1 MWFMN
6 FPPSSVISSERKFA
20 AAQTTALS
28 FAVANGMPAAQP
40 VPLRLSPGIQLF
52 PPDKLANFSPD
63 LEHVVDLA
71 VLPPEFC

>member
-1 MWFMN
+1 
-6 FPPSSVISSERKFA
+6 
-20 AAQTTALS
+20 
-28 FAVANGMPAAQP
+28 MPAAQP